1 MAGTIVD
8 VNPQC
13 WVVRLDSED
22 VMISTGPTLGPVGT
36 RIVMHTTKA
45 LRFCAEVAWLM
56 AWAIV
61 TGHCWAEPPLSGQRE
76 PFRSIALATAE
87 HYRPGGH
94 AA

>member
-1 MAGTIVD
+1 MNRHPHRRHLKMAGTIVD

-45 LRFCAEVAWLM
+45 LRFYIYMVPER
-56 AWAIV
+56 V
-61 TGHCWAEPPLSGQRE
+61 TREQRK
-76 PFRSIALATAE
+76 RRALADRRE
-87 HYRPGGH
+87 RRGQ
-94 AA
+94 

>member
-1 MAGTIVD
+1 MMTR
-8 VNPQC
+8 P
-13 WVVRLDSED
+13 L
-22 VMISTGPTLGPVGT
+22 PTADQ
-36 RIVMHTTKA
+36 I
-45 LRFCAEVAWLM
+45 AEVAWLM